1 MPLSV
6 TSPTRSMLLCGMV
19 AAMAV
24 VPSHPTRTAEPRRQ
38 RSAQRH
44 RASCFMKHHEP
55 SGTQRR
61 HQHPSPLS
69 VAFAI
74 MSPRPPESGGGARTG
89 GVGAAPWSVGGTATS
104 WCLQPSRSSSSSIST
119 LRGRRSRSV
128 PTALAA
134 SKSKNKRAKK
144 KKASSGGR
152 GSSRGGGFGSASAAT
167 TTAVASKTG
176 APQQQQQPER
186 QPTTHPTAA
195 PAAAAARG
203 GQLPDNDF
211 ATFPPLSP
219 DTLKSIMGVDVFDLP
234 AGGIPASERGQQEA
248 LPPQV
253 LECIRGRHG
262 LQDFAGGRRL
272 LDPEYYGTDGEA
284 GGAALTGSSS
294 SSGSPAAA
302 AAAVGG
308 EKKEGGDGT
317 AAKRRLL
324 FPGLRLLHA
333 EPPVI
338 GVSEFFTD
346 EECDDYISRS
356 VSPPPPAA
364 VTSGE
369 GAGAAAAATGSG
381 PHMQRSATLGADVD
395 AVAQRTSTT
404 WFHRFSTVPELMAKA
419 SALVGVPFEEGRW
432 EEAQTVRYRP
442 GEKFTWHLD
451 ALPPAPDLA
460 SKGGQRIATLLVY
473 LTEMPEGDG
482 GATAFRDLGPLRVR
496 PRKGSALLFF
506 PSLGGAPDCPFDIR
520 TLHAGEVVRPGAEQD
535 KWIAQL
541 WLRES
546 RYTPTVPKQNRH
558 EHAASAVAEFDKI
571 WQG

>member
-1 MPLSV
+1 
-6 TSPTRSMLLCGMV
+6 
-19 AAMAV
+19 
-24 VPSHPTRTAEPRRQ
+24 
-38 RSAQRH
+38 
-44 RASCFMKHHEP
+44 
-55 SGTQRR
+55 
-61 HQHPSPLS
+61 
-69 VAFAI
+69 
-74 MSPRPPESGGGARTG
+74 
-89 GVGAAPWSVGGTATS
+89 
-104 WCLQPSRSSSSSIST
+104 
-119 LRGRRSRSV
+119 
-128 PTALAA
+128 
-134 SKSKNKRAKK
+134 
-144 KKASSGGR
+144 
-152 GSSRGGGFGSASAAT
+152 
-167 TTAVASKTG
+167 
-176 APQQQQQPER
+176 
-186 QPTTHPTAA
+186 
-195 PAAAAARG
+195 
-203 GQLPDNDF
+203 
-211 ATFPPLSP
+211 
-219 DTLKSIMGVDVFDLP
+219 MGVDVFDLP

-253 LECIRGRHG
+253 LECIRERHG
-262 LQDFAGGRRL
+262 LQEFAGGRRL
-272 LDPEYYGTDGEA
+272 LDPEYYGEGS
-284 GGAALTGSSS
+284 LTGSSS
-294 SSGSPAAA
+294 SSSGSPGAA
-302 AAAVGG
+302 AAAVAAQSG
-308 EKKEGGDGT
+308 EKEERGDG
-317 AAKRRLL
+317 AAKSRLL

-338 GVSEFFTD
+338 GVSGFFTD
-346 EECDDYISRS
+346 EECDEYISRS
-356 VSPPPPAA
+356 VSPPPAA
-364 VTSGE
+364 VTSG
-369 GAGAAAAATGSG
+369 AGAAATGGG

-404 WFHRFSTVPELMAKA
+404 WFHRFSGVPELMAKA

-546 RYTPTVPKQNRH
+546 RYTPTVPKQNSH
-558 EHAASAVAEFDKI
+558 EDAASAVAEFDKS
-571 WQG
+571 WRG

>member
-1 MPLSV
+1 
-6 TSPTRSMLLCGMV
+6 
-19 AAMAV
+19 
-24 VPSHPTRTAEPRRQ
+24 
-38 RSAQRH
+38 
-44 RASCFMKHHEP
+44 
-55 SGTQRR
+55 
-61 HQHPSPLS
+61 
-69 VAFAI
+69 
-74 MSPRPPESGGGARTG
+74 
-89 GVGAAPWSVGGTATS
+89 
-104 WCLQPSRSSSSSIST
+104 
-119 LRGRRSRSV
+119 
-128 PTALAA
+128 
-134 SKSKNKRAKK
+134 
-144 KKASSGGR
+144 
-152 GSSRGGGFGSASAAT
+152 
-167 TTAVASKTG
+167 
-176 APQQQQQPER
+176 
-186 QPTTHPTAA
+186 
-195 PAAAAARG
+195 
-203 GQLPDNDF
+203 
-211 ATFPPLSP
+211 
-219 DTLKSIMGVDVFDLP
+219 MGVDVFDLP

-262 LQDFAGGRRL
+262 LQEFAGGRRL
-272 LDPEYYGTDGEA
+272 LDPEYYGADGEA
-284 GGAALTGSSS
+284 GDAALAGSSS
-294 SSGSPAAA
+294 SSRSPAAAA

-308 EKKEGGDGT
+308 GEKKEGGDDT
-317 AAKRRLL
+317 AAKSRLL

-338 GVSEFFTD
+338 GVSDFFTD
-346 EECDDYISRS
+346 EECDEYISRS

-369 GAGAAAAATGSG
+369 AAGVGAAATGSG

-404 WFHRFSTVPELMAKA
+404 WFHRFSAVPELMAKA